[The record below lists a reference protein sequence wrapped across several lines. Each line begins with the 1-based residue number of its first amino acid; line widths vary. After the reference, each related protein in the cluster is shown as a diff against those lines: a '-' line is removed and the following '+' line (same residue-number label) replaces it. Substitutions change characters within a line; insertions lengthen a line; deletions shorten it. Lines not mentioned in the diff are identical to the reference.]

1 MPNSLQQKL
10 ITLLLFLRTLLRP
23 LQLLQKC
30 NRFQLHMQILYLKI
44 ENTLKSNLMASVF
57 TVVRVLKLIN
67 KISFTVK
74 FITMLM
80 KLERIYVMVEM
91 CQSVRKLKTELALFR
106 NLVMQ
111 LTQVFHIME
120 VSIPQVEISLTCSL
134 KQFHHQ
140 MMTFCILT

>member
-1 MPNSLQQKL
+1 
-10 ITLLLFLRTLLRP
+10 
-23 LQLLQKC
+23 
-30 NRFQLHMQILYLKI
+30 MQILYLKI

-91 CQSVRKLKTELALFR
+91 C
-106 NLVMQ
+106 
-111 LTQVFHIME
+111 
-120 VSIPQVEISLTCSL
+120 
-134 KQFHHQ
+134 
-140 MMTFCILT
+140 